1 MPSEGIHSP
10 SCHYLL
16 FGLNFKINSYVF
28 SNNDDVIWTCLLS
41 MYAFRELQL
50 WYFFHLICLCLSYEK
65 IVFMVTFLTSVR
77 SWKKLEE
84 LYSGPCCVRR
94 GLFWCCFCSLFWS
107 FSAPLC
113 CQWPQSVKDH
123 QDIKKQLTLFFSLPS
138 VGIWIPFCKNC
149 LVF

>member
-1 MPSEGIHSP
+1 M
-10 SCHYLL
+10 
-16 FGLNFKINSYVF
+16 NFKINSYVF

-113 CQWPQSVKDH
+113 CQWPQSMKDH
-123 QDIKKQLTLFFSLPS
+123 QDIKKLTLFFSLPS